1 MWVGGTG
8 VGTCS
13 ASGRRASQVRSGVS
27 FALGDMTPGTRV
39 SPEEHR
45 PSGFVLERGV
55 RHHARGSQPDE
66 LEEPSRHALDEQGGM
81 QDCHVPYAPCR
92 SSSSATD
99 YCAPTS
105 YLPPLHP
112 PASLHAFPA
121 HPWITLCTLGSQRAL
136 RIKDKSGS
144 WIARIQGIKDR
155 ILQRRL
161 SARKESRGLLV
172 GNQDSRG
179 SGKNDPDED
188 IDQPATGYSSFSQ
201 LFCHASPPAE
211 LNAWTATLKKVER
224 KS

>member
-1 MWVGGTG
+1 MHWTSKAVCKT
-8 VGTCS
+8 VMC
-13 ASGRRASQVRSGVS
+13 
-27 FALGDMTPGTRV
+27 LTRPV
-39 SPEEHR
+39 AP
-45 PSGFVLERGV
+45 PPL
-55 RHHARGSQPDE
+55 QPTT
-66 LEEPSRHALDEQGGM
+66 
-81 QDCHVPYAPCR
+81 AP
-92 SSSSATD
+92 
-99 YCAPTS
+99 
-105 YLPPLHP
+105 LPHTFLPLHP

-161 SARKESRGLLV
+161 SARKESRGPRGLLV

-188 IDQPATGYSSFSQ
+188 SDQPDTGCSSFSQ

-224 KS
+224 KSLSRLAVAHGPVHSGIACAWLVITVMHRHVGHAGADGAPDAVMGVRRRDGP